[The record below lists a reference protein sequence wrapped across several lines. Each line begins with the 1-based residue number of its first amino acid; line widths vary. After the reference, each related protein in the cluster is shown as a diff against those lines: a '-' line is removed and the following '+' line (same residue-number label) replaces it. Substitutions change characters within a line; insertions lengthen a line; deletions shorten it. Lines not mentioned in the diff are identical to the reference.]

1 MQILTK
7 YIIKNIFFHQADDLV
22 CVFWGEV
29 CRNVVCVWLMCG
41 VVQGMDPVNERRVF
55 DIVVRT
61 ACGVNTSQYFFITPK
76 VGLLTWHCV
85 TCLLIW
91 ECHRVCVCV
100 CSSYRTW
107 STRSRWPSSVC
118 TTDPTC
124 CRRTNGARKPSSD
137 ASNADKSPEETE
149 LHVELFSVDQVLDG
163 SPVQMVK
170 CLHVKTAK
178 DVTSSD

>member
-1 MQILTK
+1 M
-7 YIIKNIFFHQADDLV
+7 
-22 CVFWGEV
+22 FWGE
-29 CRNVVCVWLMCG
+29 VCVWLMCG

-76 VGLLTWHCV
+76 VGLLTDIVWRVCWYENV
-85 TCLLIW
+85 T
-91 ECHRVCVCV
+91 ECVCV

-178 DVTSSD
+178 DITSSD